1 MANVLSLDK
10 RQQVIGLGQLG
21 WSLRRIQEAT
31 GVRRETVSDYLKAA
45 GIPVRLPRKRKLRRD
60 GREAKAASRE
70 NPVTDSAGAKAASRE
85 NPVAD
90 SADADAAKAASLP
103 ANPVTDSGANPAS
116 RENPVSDYPRRRRQS
131 GPASI
136 CEPYREIIEEALRQ
150 GRNGMAIYQ
159 DLVGEHGF
167 RGAYSAVRRYLWWAK
182 GAAHVRE
189 AHPVITTA
197 PGEEAQVDYGDGPM
211 VRDAFGKYRRTRLF
225 VMTLAHSRKS
235 VRLLTWKSSTKIW
248 AELHERAFRRLGGC
262 PKVIVL
268 DNLREGVLEPDIW
281 DPKLNPLYRD
291 MLRHYGAVA
300 LPCRVRHPD
309 RKGKVESAIGHTQ
322 KTPLR
327 GKRFD
332 AIELAQE
339 YLDNWETKWADT
351 RIHGTTQRQVAAMF
365 AEEKPHLAPLP
376 LEPFRYYQY
385 GKRTVELNGHVRVD
399 QSYYS
404 TPPGTPIGS
413 TVWVEWDSERV
424 RIKEAS
430 TGRLLREHVK
440 QEAKGRFVT
449 LDEDRPAKTP
459 PSAKGLL
466 HRAARVGKHVG
477 ALASKL
483 YAEDSVRGVNRV
495 RGLIALAKKYGP
507 AVADR
512 ACREAIE
519 LGVADY
525 RFVRRMLERRLGPQL
540 TLRQVDPLIRELTE
554 YRDFIQQLT
563 KGAGE

>member
-1 MANVLSLDK
+1 MANVLSLEK

-45 GIPVRLPRKRKLRRD
+45 GIAVRRPREQKLRA
-60 GREAKAASRE
+60 EAKPASLP
-70 NPVTDSAGAKAASRE
+70 NPDTDSAEPASQSENPDTDAPGAKAASRPE
-85 NPVAD
+85 NRD
-90 SADADAAKAASLP
+90 TDAA
-103 ANPVTDSGANPAS
+103 ANRAS
-116 RENPVSDYPRRRRQS
+116 RGDNPETGSRRRQS

-136 CEPYREIIEEALRQ
+136 CEPYREIIEEGVRR
-150 GRNGMAIYQ
+150 GRNGMGIYQ
-159 DLVGEHGF
+159 DLVSDHGF

-182 GAAHVRE
+182 GAAQGRE
-189 AHPVITTA
+189 PHPVITTQ
-197 PGEEAQVDYGDGPM
+197 PGEEAQVDYGEGPM
-211 VRDAFGKYRRTRLF
+211 VRNAFGKYRRTRLF
-225 VMTLAHSRKS
+225 VMTLGHSRKS

-248 AELHERAFRRLGGC
+248 AELHERAFRRLGGL
-262 PKVIVL
+262 PKIIVL

-300 LPCRVRHPD
+300 LPCRIRHPD

-322 KTPLR
+322 RTPLR

-339 YLDNWETKWADT
+339 YLDGWETKWADT

-365 AEEKPHLAPLP
+365 AEEKPHLTPLP
-376 LEPFRYYQY
+376 IEPFRYYEY
-385 GKRTVELNGHVRVD
+385 GKRTVDLNGHVAVG
-399 QSYYS
+399 QSHYS

-424 RIKEAS
+424 RIKDPA
-430 TGRLLREHVK
+430 TGRLLREHAK
-440 QEAKGRFVT
+440 QEGKGHYVT
-449 LDEDRPAKTP
+449 RDEDRPTKAP
-459 PSAKGLL
+459 PSTKALL
-466 HRAARVGKHVG
+466 QRAARVGKHVG
-477 ALASKL
+477 ALSHLL
-483 YAEDSVRGVNRV
+483 YAQDSVRAINRI

-512 ACREAIE
+512 ACGEAIE

-554 YRDFIQQLT
+554 YRDFIHQLT
-563 KGAGE
+563 KGASE